1 MDIQTSP
8 NPVARAHELAAEI
21 AAAAD
26 EIERTRRIP
35 AALLERLHASKLFR
49 MLLPR
54 SADGDETEP
63 ALYVAAIEE
72 LARYDAS
79 IAWNVF
85 VANSSCLIAAYL
97 EPAANHAMFA
107 DPRSFVAWGPPNASR
122 ARAVDGGYR
131 LTGKWDFASGCRQA
145 RWMGAHCHVL
155 EADDTLRLNR
165 FGRPTVRTLLF
176 PASEAT
182 LLDTWR
188 TIGLR
193 GTASDSYSVN
203 ELFVSE
209 AFSSTREDPT
219 LRRERGPLYAFTMQG
234 LYAVGVA
241 GVGFGIARAMLSEFI
256 ALASRKAPRGLAR
269 LAENAVVQADVGA
282 PARLAETAVVQAE
295 VARAEAR
302 LGSAR
307 AYLVETLTTIYASAD
322 GVAPI
327 EVADR
332 ARVRLPCANAI
343 QAATEV
349 TDFVYKGAGVDAI
362 FPGSPFERRFR
373 DMHTLSQQIQARGAH
388 FEQVGQILL
397 GVPPEVFF

>member
-1 MDIQTSP
+1 MDIQTRP
-8 NPVARAHELAAEI
+8 DPVARARELGAEI

-35 AALLERLHASKLFR
+35 EVLLTRLHDSRLFR

-63 ALYVAAIEE
+63 AVYVTAIEE
-72 LARYDAS
+72 LARHDAS
-79 IAWNVF
+79 IAWIAF
-85 VANSSCLIAAYL
+85 VANSSALIAAYL
-97 EPAANHAMFA
+97 EPAVNHAIFA
-107 DPRSFVAWGPPNASR
+107 DPRSTVAWGPPNASR
-122 ARAVDGGYR
+122 ASAANDGYR
-131 LTGKWDFASGCRQA
+131 LNGKWDFASGCRQA

-155 EADDTLRLNR
+155 EADGALRLNR

-176 PASEAT
+176 PASDAT

-203 ELFVSE
+203 DVFVSE
-209 AFSSTREDPT
+209 AFSTTREDPT
-219 LRRERGPLYAFTMQG
+219 LRRERGPLYAFTMQC
-234 LYAVGVA
+234 LYATGVA
-241 GVGFGIARAMLSEFI
+241 AVAFGIARAMLSEFI
-256 ALASRKAPRGLAR
+256 ALASRKTPRGLAR
-269 LAENAVVQADVGA
+269 LADNAVVQAD
-282 PARLAETAVVQAE
+282 

-307 AYLVETLTTIYASAD
+307 AYLIETLTTIYALAD
-322 GVAPI
+322 DAAPI

-332 ARVRLPCANAI
+332 ARVRLACTNAI
-343 QAATEV
+343 QGAAEV
-349 TDFVYKGAGVDAI
+349 ADFAYKAAGVDAI

-388 FEQVGQILL
+388 FESVGQILL
-397 GVPPEVFF
+397 GVPPEAFL

>member
-1 MDIQTSP
+1 MDIQTRP
-8 NPVARAHELAAEI
+8 DPVARAGELGAEI

-35 AALLERLHASKLFR
+35 EALLGRLHDSRLFR

-54 SADGDETEP
+54 SAGGDETEP
-63 ALYVAAIEE
+63 AVYVAAIEE
-72 LARYDAS
+72 LARHDAS
-79 IAWNVF
+79 IAWNAF
-85 VANSSCLIAAYL
+85 VANSSSLIAAYL
-97 EPAANHAMFA
+97 EPAVNHAIFA
-107 DPRSFVAWGPPNASR
+107 DPRSMVAWGPPNASR
-122 ARAVDGGYR
+122 ARAVNGGYC

-145 RWMGAHCHVL
+145 HWMGAHCHVL
-155 EADDTLRLNR
+155 EADGALRLNR

-176 PASEAT
+176 PADEAT

-219 LRRERGPLYAFTMQG
+219 LRRERGPLYAITMQC
-234 LYAVGVA
+234 LYATGVA
-241 GVGFGIARAMLSEFI
+241 AVAFGIARAMLSEFI
-256 ALASRKAPRGLAR
+256 TLASRKTPRNLAR
-269 LAENAVVQADVGA
+269 LADNAVVQAD
-282 PARLAETAVVQAE
+282 

-307 AYLVETLTTIYASAD
+307 AYLIETLTAIYAHAD
-322 GVAPI
+322 DVAPI

-332 ARVRLPCANAI
+332 ARVRLACTNAI
-343 QAATEV
+343 QGAAEV
-349 TDFVYKGAGVDAI
+349 ADFAYKAAGVDAI

-373 DMHTLSQQIQARGAH
+373 DIHTLSQQIQARGAH

-397 GVPPEVFF
+397 GVPPEEFL

>member
-1 MDIQTSP
+1 MDMQTRS
-8 NPVARAHELAAEI
+8 NPIARARELAAEI

-35 AALLERLHASKLFR
+35 SVLLGRLHTSRLFR
-49 MLLPR
+49 MQLPR
-54 SADGDETEP
+54 AVGGDETEP
-63 ALYVAAIEE
+63 AVYAAAIEE
-72 LARYDAS
+72 LARHDAS

-85 VANSSCLIAAYL
+85 VANSSALIAAYL
-97 EPAANHAMFA
+97 APEVGRTIFAEP
-107 DPRSFVAWGPPNASR
+107 DSIIAWGPPSALR

-145 RWMGAHCHVL
+145 RWMGAHCLVL
-155 EADDTLRLNR
+155 EADGTLRLNR

-182 LLDTWR
+182 LLDTWH

-193 GTASDSYSVN
+193 GTASDSYSVDDI
-203 ELFVSE
+203 FVPE

-219 LRRERGPLYAFTMQG
+219 LRRERGPLYAFTMPG

-241 GVGFGIARAMLSEFI
+241 AVALGIAGAMLSEFI
-256 ALASRKAPRGLAR
+256 TLASRKTPRGLVR
-269 LAENAVVQADVGA
+269 LADNAVI
-282 PARLAETAVVQAE
+282 QAE

-307 AYLVETLTTIYASAD
+307 AWLVETLTTIYAHAD
-322 GVAPI
+322 DVAPI
-327 EVADR
+327 DVPDR
-332 ARVRLPCANAI
+332 ARVRLACTNAI
-343 QAATEV
+343 QGAAEV
-349 TDFVYKGAGVDAI
+349 TDFAYKEAGVDAI

-373 DMHTLSQQIQARGAH
+373 DMHTLSQQIQARSAH
-388 FEQVGQILL
+388 FQQVGQVLL
-397 GVPPEVFF
+397 GNPPETFF

>member
-8 NPVARAHELAAEI
+8 DPVARAGDLGAEI
-21 AAAAD
+21 VAAAD

-35 AALLERLHASKLFR
+35 EALLERLHASRLFR

-54 SADGDETEP
+54 AAGGDETEP

-97 EPAANHAMFA
+97 EPAANRAIFA
-107 DPRSFVAWGPPNASR
+107 DPRSIVAWGPPNASR
-122 ARAVDGGYR
+122 ARAVDAGYC

-155 EADDTLRLNR
+155 EADGTLRLNR

-176 PASEAT
+176 PAHEAT
-182 LLDTWR
+182 LLDTWQ

-203 ELFVSE
+203 DLFVSE
-209 AFSSTREDPT
+209 AFSSTREDPA

-234 LYAVGVA
+234 LYAAGVA
-241 GVGFGIARAMLSEFI
+241 AVALGIARAMLSEFM
-256 ALASRKAPRGLAR
+256 ALASRKVPRGLSR
-269 LAENAVVQADVGA
+269 LADSALVQSD
-282 PARLAETAVVQAE
+282 

-302 LGSAR
+302 LRPAR
-307 AYLVETLTTIYASAD
+307 APPFRPL
-322 GVAPI
+322 
-327 EVADR
+327 
-332 ARVRLPCANAI
+332 
-343 QAATEV
+343 
-349 TDFVYKGAGVDAI
+349 
-362 FPGSPFERRFR
+362 SP
-373 DMHTLSQQIQARGAH
+373 LSPH
-388 FEQVGQILL
+388 
-397 GVPPEVFF
+397 

>member
-1 MDIQTSP
+1 MDIQTRP
-8 NPVARAHELAAEI
+8 DPVARARELAAEI

-35 AALLERLHASKLFR
+35 EALLGRLHDSRLFR

-54 SADGDETEP
+54 SAGGDETQP
-63 ALYVAAIEE
+63 AVYVAAIEE
-72 LARYDAS
+72 LGRHDAS
-79 IAWNVF
+79 IAWNAF
-85 VANSSCLIAAYL
+85 VANSSALIAAFL
-97 EPAANHAMFA
+97 EPAANRAIFA
-107 DPRSFVAWGPPNASR
+107 DLRSLVSWGPPNASQ

-131 LTGKWDFASGCRQA
+131 VTGQWDFASGCRQA

-155 EADDTLRLNR
+155 EADGALRLNR

-176 PASEAT
+176 PASDAT

-193 GTASDSYSVN
+193 GTASDSYRV
-203 ELFVSE
+203 EDLFVSE

-219 LRRERGPLYAFTMQG
+219 LRRERGPLYAFTMPG
-234 LYAVGVA
+234 LYAAGVA
-241 GVGFGIARAMLSEFI
+241 GVAFGIARAMLSEFI
-256 ALASRKAPRGLAR
+256 ALASRKAPRNLAR
-269 LAENAVVQADVGA
+269 LADNAVVQAD
-282 PARLAETAVVQAE
+282 

-307 AYLVETLTTIYASAD
+307 AYLIETLTTIYAHAD
-322 GVAPI
+322 DVAPI

-332 ARVRLPCANAI
+332 ARVRLACTNAI
-343 QAATEV
+343 QGAAEV
-349 TDFVYKGAGVDAI
+349 ADFAYKAAGVDAI

-373 DMHTLSQQIQARGAH
+373 DMHTLSQQIQARSAH
-388 FEQVGQILL
+388 FELVGQILL
-397 GVPPEVFF
+397 GVPPEVFL